1 MSKLKG
7 NTMLKAAGIV
17 DLNLLTGEEMKR
29 LLRISDEASEML
41 TLLLPRVDRKTLTRS
56 ERRTYDEAVA
66 VLDMEKHLEKEGK

>member
-1 MSKLKG
+1 
-7 NTMLKAAGIV
+7 MLKAAGIV